1 MKSSTG
7 EKRRK
12 LRQMSMAL
20 VTVQRSPSV
29 TGSPPQCGSEGE
41 TEDDEGNRSEKSEC
55 FFAVKDTVLGLALKD
70 VPAKTNERRASTDS
84 AKSTNSTQSNN
95 SDIQQ
100 HLQSMIDL
108 LYPEETLKMA
118 VKLESQRPNRTRY
131 LVIVSRCCY
140 RPTTTDRKNKI
151 MRHNSTKANNAIASA
166 NIVTMRQSSA
176 DSIKRTPQQQQSQ
189 TESSSGGEESTDA
202 QDKNYTS
209 GSQSAKATQRQTIKS
224 DTEKISASG
233 DSKVCEDGVEE
244 SCLLGIDCNERTTIG
259 LVLPILADTTIHL
272 DGDGGFSVSVYGKT
286 HIFKPVSVQAM
297 WSALQT
303 LHKVS
308 QKARENNFYPRG
320 PSHDWTSF
328 YDSHIES
335 EQSCLNE
342 WNAMDSIESRRP
354 PSPDAI
360 RNKPT
365 AKEETESVIKM
376 KLKEIMMSVDL
387 DEVTSKYI
395 RGRLEE
401 LLDMDLGEF
410 KSFIDAEMLTI
421 LGQMD
426 APTEI
431 FDHVYLGS
439 EWNASNL
446 EELQKNG
453 IRHILNVTREIDN
466 FFPGVFDYFNV
477 RVYDDEK
484 TNLLKHWDNT
494 FRYIT
499 RAKSEGSK
507 VLVHC
512 KMGVSRSASVVI
524 AYAMKAYNWEFKHA
538 LQHVKERRS
547 CIKPNKNFLN
557 QLETYRGM
565 LDAMK
570 NKEKLQRSKSE
581 TNLKSTK
588 DARLLPGSEPTPL
601 IQALNQSK
609 SKSTGGH
616 DNVSCGD
623 NVVACTDGNIL
634 SGKSVG
640 RSKVSAAINSGGT
653 NEAKQRR
660 LVRRSSSTSPQAVP
674 HVPHMTVVIK
684 QQSQSL
690 ENLTPERSVAE
701 EPKNMRFPGSNGEN
715 YSVTQNQVRHI
726 QKNVQPPPPPPPP
739 PPTTISQHQLQQK
752 KQKQQIASVR
762 TRVQDLETHT
772 NIRKTADDRRSLNL
786 QFGRSVSHDTGTTV
800 TRMEMLPCYGG
811 DASMQTEHSPVWTSS
826 AKLITQ
832 TSNLKSA
839 AEIGGGDEAI
849 VQNRSSTCSDTTNI
863 SEDIANNAMDA
874 SPTEPTKEEQ
884 FKVDGRRHSRKTQ
897 SWTAISGTSD
907 LSGGSRSGGIVLDRL
922 NVLGAGT
929 SASSCATSKL
939 GSNSSIDSISSSV
952 ASSTTT
958 TLEERVITRT
968 HRHRDLPSR
977 HASWGSGDTKSA
989 VPVRNSSWSAY
1000 DSNRNS
1006 CQYGGGAILEGQ
1018 IHELNINKSNKTATQ
1033 IYQSGSMQY
1042 QHQHHVGTVK
1052 RTKQKLEQCGST
1064 GNNHTLKKL
1073 CSENGERSSDETTV
1087 ANSAKRIA
1095 KGAINLFRSAS
1106 AAGSTRTRCPPYRC
1120 NSVEI
1125 VPGVTT
1131 TSTGGSNAGA
1141 DVLACQMVMRR
1152 SDGSRPLH
1160 NDLFSASSAP
1170 ESYTISDIQNKN
1182 MLPPESDTVTT
1193 VISGVDED
1201 EETVLMRGNVGSSAN
1216 TTDQRMSGTV
1226 QILKKSFEAKAGS
1239 GNSGS
1244 GATSGNVLQIQTAVL
1259 PAKKGHHSL
1268 PSSPVAQ
1275 HADPHHSRQHN
1286 PQIALTADV
1295 TTTGSTTHSLTA
1307 APLCETETAPEMV
1320 DSTSSTIN
1328 AITQSIFTPLSTAST
1343 TMSVAS
1349 SSSSTSSTSSSMSD
1363 PYVDR
1368 NVKVL
1373 VHKYQTPT
1381 PIVPTSKQ
1389 DCLVGSNPISSNMS
1403 FSSPSSSSS
1412 CSVPTTLASVASSN
1426 SHSKPRRHSYY
1437 ESGGHAS
1444 HKSISMG
1451 SSRTG
1456 GAIGGRLA
1464 HHEYSDSRPPPAPAK
1479 TTQSS
1484 HGNNSQPPL
1493 GDNAQQQPQLQQQ
1506 QHQRRLQ
1513 QHGRTHPLSRLTL
1526 PKQSF
1531 NTAAYNTM

>member
-29 TGSPPQCGSEGE
+29 TGSPPQCGSEAE
-41 TEDDEGNRSEKSEC
+41 TEDDEGNRSEKSES
-55 FFAVKDTVLGLALKD
+55 ALSANANTLGIVLKD

-100 HLQSMIDL
+100 HLQSMFDL
-108 LYPEETLKMA
+108 LMHEETLKMA

-140 RPTTTDRKNKI
+140 RSTTTDRKNKI
-151 MRHNSTKANNAIASA
+151 MRHNSTKANNAITSA
-166 NIVTMRQSSA
+166 NIVTKRQSSS
-176 DSIKRTPQQQQSQ
+176 DSIQSMPQQLQQQQQQSQ
-189 TESSSGGEESTDA
+189 TESSSGGEESTTDA
-202 QDKNYTS
+202 QEKRIS
-209 GSQSAKATQRQTIKS
+209 SASLSMKSSQRQSLKS

-233 DSKVCEDGVEE
+233 DCRKVCEDGVEE

-272 DGDGGFSVSVYGKT
+272 DGDGGFSVSVFGKT

-320 PSHDWTSF
+320 PSHDWITY

-335 EQSCLNE
+335 DQSCLNE

-477 RVYDDEK
+477 RVCDDEK

-524 AYAMKAYNWEFKHA
+524 AYAMKAYNWEFKQA
-538 LQHVKERRS
+538 LQHVKGRRN

-609 SKSTGGH
+609 SKSTGGRE
-616 DNVSCGD
+616 DANCGD
-623 NVVACTDGNIL
+623 NVSSGTDGNIL
-634 SGKSVG
+634 GEKIVG
-640 RSKVSAAINSGGT
+640 RSKVSAVISGDGA

-660 LVRRSSSTSPQAVP
+660 MVRRSSSTSPQAVP

-739 PPTTISQHQLQQK
+739 PPVNPSEGQQK
-752 KQKQQIASVR
+752 QKQQKQQIASVR

-772 NIRKTADDRRSLNL
+772 NTRKTADDRRSLNL
-786 QFGRSVSHDTGTTV
+786 QFGRSVSHDTGATASRV
-800 TRMEMLPCYGG
+800 EMLPSYAG
-811 DASMQTEHSPVWTSS
+811 DSTIQSEHSPVWTCS

-832 TSNLKSA
+832 TSNLKTD
-839 AEIGGGDEAI
+839 GGGDEGIADT
-849 VQNRSSTCSDTTNI
+849 SSHVDRDTLDI
-863 SEDIANNAMDA
+863 SNCITMDA
-874 SPTEPTKEEQ
+874 SPTEPKREE
-884 FKVDGRRHSRKTQ
+884 VRRHSRKTQ
-897 SWTAISGTSD
+897 SWTAVSGTSD
-907 LSGGSRSGGIVLDRL
+907 FGGASRSGGIVLDRL
-922 NVLGAGT
+922 NVLVAATNASNCGAN
-929 SASSCATSKL
+929 KL

-952 ASSTTT
+952 SSSATTT
-958 TLEERVITRT
+958 FEERVVPRT

-977 HASWGSGDTKSA
+977 HASWGSGDTRCA
-989 VPVRNSSWSAY
+989 APVRNSSWSAY

-1006 CQYGGGAILEGQ
+1006 CQYGGGAIIEGQ
-1018 IHELNINKSNKTATQ
+1018 IHELNINKSNKTATS
-1033 IYQSGSMQY
+1033 IYPSGTTQ
-1042 QHQHHVGTVK
+1042 HVGTVK
-1052 RTKQKLEQCGST
+1052 RTKQKLEQCGGACNT
-1064 GNNHTLKKL
+1064 HTLKKL
-1073 CSENGERSSDETTV
+1073 CPENGERLTDETTQGINV
-1087 ANSAKRIA
+1087 KRSA
-1095 KGAINLFRSAS
+1095 KGATNLFRSAS
-1106 AAGSTRTRCPPYRC
+1106 AAGSTRARSTPYRC

-1125 VPGVTT
+1125 VPGGTT
-1131 TSTGGSNAGA
+1131 AAIGGNNADTEA
-1141 DVLACQMVMRR
+1141 MTCQMVMRR

-1160 NDLFSASSAP
+1160 NDLFTASSAP
-1170 ESYTISDIQNKN
+1170 ESYTISDIENKN
-1182 MLPPESDTVTT
+1182 MPPLQSTDTTAALDQAT
-1193 VISGVDED
+1193 VDED
-1201 EETVLMRGNVGSSAN
+1201 EETVVMRGNAGGSVN
-1216 TTDQRMSGTV
+1216 VTDQRVSGTV
-1226 QILKKSFEAKAGS
+1226 QILKKNFEAKAGS
-1239 GNSGS
+1239 SGGS
-1244 GATSGNVLQIQTAVL
+1244 TSNTATTNVLQIQTSVL

-1275 HADPHHSRQHN
+1275 HVDPHQAHQNNPHSTTSTTQN
-1286 PQIALTADV
+1286 PTAAELCGDGITAEMIDTV
-1295 TTTGSTTHSLTA
+1295 TT
-1307 APLCETETAPEMV
+1307 EK
-1320 DSTSSTIN
+1320 N
-1328 AITQSIFTPLSTAST
+1328 ITQPVSTPATFTAST
-1343 TMSVAS
+1343 AITATTSSACS
-1349 SSSSTSSTSSSMSD
+1349 SSSSTSSTSSMCES
-1363 PYVDR
+1363 YVDR

-1381 PIVPTSKQ
+1381 TKNDVAI
-1389 DCLVGSNPISSNMS
+1389 GSNPISSS
-1403 FSSPSSSSS
+1403 LSSSSAS
-1412 CSVPTTLASVASSN
+1412 TSSSYSVPPTTLVSVATATT
-1426 SHSKPRRHSYY
+1426 HCKPRRHSYY

-1444 HKSISMG
+1444 HKTMSMG
-1451 SSRTG
+1451 G
-1456 GAIGGRLA
+1456 GRSGVAGGRLA
-1464 HHEYSDSRPPPAPAK
+1464 HEYSDSRPPPAPAK
-1479 TTQSS
+1479 VTQATHTNIAQTSAA
-1484 HGNNSQPPL
+1484 
-1493 GDNAQQQPQLQQQ
+1493 DNTQQPQQQQ
-1506 QHQRRLQ
+1506 QRRLQ

-1531 NTAAYNTM
+1531 NAAAYNTM

>member
-1 MKSSTG
+1 MKNSVG

-12 LRQMSMAL
+12 LRQVSMAL

-41 TEDDEGNRSEKSEC
+41 AEDDDGNRSEKSEC
-55 FFAVKDTVLGLALKD
+55 FFAGKATALGLTLKD
-70 VPAKTNERRASTDS
+70 VPIKTNERRPSTDS

-151 MRHNSTKANNAIASA
+151 MRHNSTKASNAIASA
-166 NIVTMRQSSA
+166 NTITMRQSSS
-176 DSIKRTPQQQQSQ
+176 DSIQRTPQQQQSQ

-202 QDKNYTS
+202 QEKRLSTIS
-209 GSQSAKATQRQTIKS
+209 LPAKATQQHTTKS

-233 DSKVCEDGVEE
+233 DSKALEDGVEE

-320 PSHDWTSF
+320 PSHEWASY
-328 YDSHIES
+328 YDSHIAS

-342 WNAMDSIESRRP
+342 WNAMDSLESRRP

-524 AYAMKAYNWEFKHA
+524 AYAMKAYNWEFKYA

-616 DNVSCGD
+616 EDVRCGD
-623 NVVACTDGNIL
+623 NAVACTDGSII
-634 SGKSVG
+634 SGKGVG
-640 RSKVSAAINSGGT
+640 RSKAPTGNNSGGA

-674 HVPHMTVVIK
+674 HVPHMTVVVK

-739 PPTTISQHQLQQK
+739 PPASTAQQKPQQK

-772 NIRKTADDRRSLNL
+772 NTRKTADDRRSLNL
-786 QFGRSVSHDTGTTV
+786 QFGRSVSHDTGTTA
-800 TRMEMLPCYGG
+800 TRVEMLPCYGG
-811 DASMQTEHSPVWTSS
+811 DGTLQSEHSPVWTSS

-832 TSNLKSA
+832 TSNLKTVVPA
-839 AEIGGGDEAI
+839 DGGGGEGVSNHNVANDI
-849 VQNRSSTCSDTTNI
+849 SS
-863 SEDIANNAMDA
+863 EPMDA
-874 SPTEPTKEEQ
+874 SSSERKEEQ
-884 FKVDGRRHSRKTQ
+884 QFATGARRHSRKTH
-897 SWTAISGTSD
+897 SWTAASSSASD
-907 LSGGSRSGGIVLDRL
+907 LGGTSRSGGIVLDRL
-922 NVLGAGT
+922 SVLGAGT
-929 SASSCATSKL
+929 CASSSGNSKL
-939 GSNSSIDSISSSV
+939 GSNSSIDSISSSA

-958 TLEERVITRT
+958 AFEEHVVTRT

-977 HASWGSGDTKSA
+977 HASWGSGDTRSA
-989 VPVRNSSWSAY
+989 APVRNSSWAAY

-1006 CQYGGGAILEGQ
+1006 CQYGGEAILEGQ
-1018 IHELNINKSNKTATQ
+1018 IHELNINKSNKTVTP
-1033 IYQSGSMQY
+1033 IYQSASGLPQY
-1042 QHQHHVGTVK
+1042 QHRHHVGTVK
-1052 RTKQKLEQCGST
+1052 RTKQKLEQCGSAISS
-1064 GNNHTLKKL
+1064 HTLKKL
-1073 CSENGERSSDETTV
+1073 CSENGERLTDETTV
-1087 ANSAKRIA
+1087 ASSGKRSS
-1095 KGAINLFRSAS
+1095 KGTTNLFRSAS
-1106 AAGSTRTRCPPYRC
+1106 AASTTRIRCSPYRC

-1125 VPGVTT
+1125 VPGAA
-1131 TSTGGSNAGA
+1131 TSAVGGNNADILTCHMA
-1141 DVLACQMVMRR
+1141 MRH

-1160 NDLFSASSAP
+1160 NEFFSASSAP
-1170 ESYTISDIQNKN
+1170 ESYTISDIENKN
-1182 MLPPESDTVTT
+1182 MLPEAEAATAMVG
-1193 VISGVDED
+1193 GVDVED
-1201 EETVLMRGNVGSSAN
+1201 EESVVLRGNVGSDSNA
-1216 TTDQRMSGTV
+1216 DQRISGSV
-1226 QILKKSFEAKAGS
+1226 QILKKNFEAKAGS
-1239 GNSGS
+1239 SGS
-1244 GATSGNVLQIQTAVL
+1244 ATASSSGNVLQIQTATM
-1259 PAKKGHHSL
+1259 PTKKGHYSL

-1275 HADPHHSRQHN
+1275 HVDPHHLHQQNLHG
-1286 PQIALTADV
+1286 V
-1295 TTTGSTTHSLTA
+1295 TLATPILAISSATQSLTA
-1307 APLCETETAPEMV
+1307 TNLCEDEIPAEIFHTISHSASTVATITNAPQIISTPA
-1320 DSTSSTIN
+1320 STSST
-1328 AITQSIFTPLSTAST
+1328 TA
-1343 TMSVAS
+1343 
-1349 SSSSTSSTSSSMSD
+1349 SSTSSTSSSSTSSSSSMCE

-1381 PIVPTSKQ
+1381 SVTFATKSDSPIGTV
-1389 DCLVGSNPISSNMS
+1389 PISSYT
-1403 FSSPSSSSS
+1403 SSSSASTSSSSS
-1412 CSVPTTLASVASSN
+1412 VPTTVVPVAMTTSR
-1426 SHSKPRRHSYY
+1426 SKPRRHSYY

-1444 HKSISMG
+1444 HKTTLMCVGRNSAAS
-1451 SSRTG
+1451 
-1456 GAIGGRLA
+1456 GRLS
-1464 HHEYSDSRPPPAPAK
+1464 HEYNESRPPPAPAK
-1479 TTQSS
+1479 STLASHGNTTQSS
-1484 HGNNSQPPL
+1484 VA
-1493 GDNAQQQPQLQQQ
+1493 DNAQQPHHQ
-1506 QHQRRLQ
+1506 QRRLQ

-1531 NTAAYNTM
+1531 NAAAYNTM

>member
-1 MKSSTG
+1 MKKVKTII
-7 EKRRK
+7 
-12 LRQMSMAL
+12 
-20 VTVQRSPSV
+20 
-29 TGSPPQCGSEGE
+29 EGE

-55 FFAVKDTVLGLALKD
+55 FFAVKDTALGLALKD

-140 RPTTTDRKNKI
+140 RPTTTDRKTKI
-151 MRHNSTKANNAIASA
+151 MRHNSTKASNVIASA
-166 NIVTMRQSSA
+166 NIVTMRQSST

-202 QDKNYTS
+202 QEKQYSNASIST
-209 GSQSAKATQRQTIKS
+209 KATQRQSMKS
-224 DTEKISASG
+224 DTAEKISASG
-233 DSKVCEDGVEE
+233 DSKACEDGVEE

-320 PSHDWTSF
+320 PSHDWTSD

-538 LQHVKERRS
+538 LQHVKERRN

-609 SKSTGGH
+609 SKTTGGH
-616 DNVSCGD
+616 DDVSCGD
-623 NVVACTDGNIL
+623 NVAACTDGDIL

-674 HVPHMTVVIK
+674 HVPHITVVIK

-739 PPTTISQHQLQQK
+739 PPTTVSQHQLQQK

-762 TRVQDLETHT
+762 TRVKDLETHT

-786 QFGRSVSHDTGTTV
+786 QFGRSVSHDTGTAV
-800 TRMEMLPCYGG
+800 TRVEMLPCYGG
-811 DASMQTEHSPVWTSS
+811 EGTIQTEHSPVWTSS

-832 TSNLKSA
+832 TSNLKTA
-839 AEIGGGDEAI
+839 AEIGGGDEGI
-849 VQNRSSTCSDTTNI
+849 VHNKSNMCPETANVSD
-863 SEDIANNAMDA
+863 DIASNAMDA
-874 SPTEPTKEEQ
+874 SPTEPIKAQQ
-884 FKVDGRRHSRKTQ
+884 FKVDNRRHSRKTQ

-929 SASSCATSKL
+929 SASSCGTSKL

-958 TLEERVITRT
+958 TFEERVITRT

-977 HASWGSGDTKSA
+977 HASWGSGDTRGA

-1018 IHELNINKSNKTATQ
+1018 IHELNINKSNKTVTQ
-1033 IYQSGSMQY
+1033 NYQSGPMQY

-1052 RTKQKLEQCGST
+1052 RTKQKLEQCGSA
-1064 GNNHTLKKL
+1064 GNSHTLKKL
-1073 CSENGERSSDETTV
+1073 CSENGERLTDETTV

-1106 AAGSTRTRCPPYRC
+1106 AASSTRTRCPPYRC

-1131 TSTGGSNAGA
+1131 PSTGSSNAVA

-1152 SDGSRPLH
+1152 SDGSRPLN

-1170 ESYTISDIQNKN
+1170 ESYTISDIENKN
-1182 MLPPESDTVTT
+1182 MLPPVSDNVTT
-1193 VISGVDED
+1193 VIPGVDED
-1201 EETVLMRGNVGSSAN
+1201 EDAVLMRENIGSGSN
-1216 TTDQRMSGTV
+1216 TADQRISGSV

-1239 GNSGS
+1239 GNSG
-1244 GATSGNVLQIQTAVL
+1244 GTAGSGNVLQVQTAVL

-1275 HADPHHSRQHN
+1275 HIEPHQARQHN
-1286 PQIALTADV
+1286 PQIATLTAAISS
-1295 TTTGSTTHSLTA
+1295 TASTTHSLNT
-1307 APLCETETAPEMV
+1307 APLCESEIAAEIV
-1320 DSTSSTIN
+1320 DMSSNITSTIN
-1328 AITQSIFTPLSTAST
+1328 TTTQSIYTPASTAST

-1349 SSSSTSSTSSSMSD
+1349 SSSSTSSSSSMSD

-1381 PIVPTSKQ
+1381 ALVPTNKNECQ
-1389 DCLVGSNPISSNMS
+1389 VGANPISSNMS
-1403 FSSPSSSSS
+1403 SSSPSSSSS
-1412 CSVPTTLASVASSN
+1412 CSVPTTLASLATSIG
-1426 SHSKPRRHSYY
+1426 HSKPRRHSYY
-1437 ESGGHAS
+1437 ESGGNAS
-1444 HKSISMG
+1444 HKTMSMG

-1456 GAIGGRLA
+1456 GGGGGGVIGSRLS
-1464 HHEYSDSRPPPAPAK
+1464 HEYSDSRPPPAPAK
-1479 TTQSS
+1479 APQSS
-1484 HGNNSQPPL
+1484 HSNNSQTPL
-1493 GDNAQQQPQLQQQ
+1493 GDNTQQPPQQQ
-1506 QHQRRLQ
+1506 QQQQQHHQRRLQ

>member
-1 MKSSTG
+1 MKSLVG
-7 EKRRK
+7 EKDRK

-41 TEDDEGNRSEKSEC
+41 ADDDDGNRPEKSEC
-55 FFAVKDTVLGLALKD
+55 FFAGKATAMGLTFKDI
-70 VPAKTNERRASTDS
+70 PAKTSERRPSTDS

-151 MRHNSTKANNAIASA
+151 MRHNSTKASNVITSA
-166 NIVTMRQSSA
+166 TTVTMRQSST
-176 DSIKRTPQQQQSQ
+176 DSIQRTTPQQQSQ

-202 QDKNYTS
+202 HEKRLS
-209 GSQSAKATQRQTIKS
+209 SVSLPAKASQHQSIKS
-224 DTEKISASG
+224 DSDKMNASG
-233 DSKVCEDGVEE
+233 DSKACEDGVEE

-320 PSHDWTSF
+320 PSHDWTSY

-342 WNAMDSIESRRP
+342 WNAMDSLESRRP

-365 AKEETESVIKM
+365 AKEETESTIKM

-410 KSFIDAEMLTI
+410 KSFIDEEMLTI

-538 LQHVKERRS
+538 LQHVKERRN

-609 SKSTGGH
+609 SKSTGGQE
-616 DNVSCGD
+616 DVSCGD
-623 NVVACTDGNIL
+623 SAVESADRSIISTKG
-634 SGKSVG
+634 VG
-640 RSKVSAAINSGGT
+640 RSKTPIGNDGGGT

-690 ENLTPERSVAE
+690 ENLTPEKSVAE

-739 PPTTISQHQLQQK
+739 PPSSTAQQKLQQR

-762 TRVQDLETHT
+762 TRVQNLETHST
-772 NIRKTADDRRSLNL
+772 RKTADDRRSLNL
-786 QFGRSVSHDTGTTV
+786 QFGRSVSHDTGSMA
-800 TRMEMLPCYGG
+800 TRVDTLPCYAG
-811 DASMQTEHSPVWTSS
+811 DGTLQSEHSPVWTSS

-832 TSNLKSA
+832 TSNLKNLMTVD
-839 AEIGGGDEAI
+839 GGGGEGVSNESFA
-849 VQNRSSTCSDTTNI
+849 SDTSIGQMET
-863 SEDIANNAMDA
+863 SAEL
-874 SPTEPTKEEQ
+874 KEEHQ
-884 FKVDGRRHSRKTQ
+884 CANSRRHSRKTH
-897 SWTAISGTSD
+897 SWTAASGTSD
-907 LSGGSRSGGIVLDRL
+907 LSGTSRSGGIVLDRL
-922 NVLGAGT
+922 NVLGVGT
-929 SASSCATSKL
+929 SASSSGTSKL
-939 GSNSSIDSISSSV
+939 SSNSSIDSISSS
-952 ASSTTT
+952 AGCPTTT
-958 TLEERVITRT
+958 AFEERVVTRT

-977 HASWGSGDTKSA
+977 HASWGSGDTRCA
-989 VPVRNSSWSAY
+989 APVRNSSWAAY

-1018 IHELNINKSNKTATQ
+1018 IHELNINKSNKTVTPICQ
-1033 IYQSGSMQY
+1033 GLSGSPHYQ
-1042 QHQHHVGTVK
+1042 QHQHVGTVK
-1052 RTKQKLEQCGST
+1052 RTKQKLEQVGSV
-1064 GNNHTLKKL
+1064 NSCNTLKKP
-1073 CSENGERSSDETTV
+1073 CPENSDRV
-1087 ANSAKRIA
+1087 ADEVPVTGNAKRSV
-1095 KGAINLFRSAS
+1095 KGATNLFRSAS
-1106 AAGSTRTRCPPYRC
+1106 AAGSTRIRCSPYRC

-1125 VPGVTT
+1125 VPGATATT
-1131 TSTGGSNAGA
+1131 VDGNNA
-1141 DVLACQMVMRR
+1141 DHDILTCHMVMRR

-1160 NDLFSASSAP
+1160 NELFSASSAP
-1170 ESYTISDIQNKN
+1170 ESYTVSDIENKN
-1182 MLPPESDTVTT
+1182 MVPSEPETSENIVGGCVIEEDGSVLLRGSVGGATT
-1193 VISGVDED
+1193 I
-1201 EETVLMRGNVGSSAN
+1201 
-1216 TTDQRMSGTV
+1216 TDQRISGTV
-1226 QILKKSFEAKAGS
+1226 QILKKNFEAKAGS
-1239 GNSGS
+1239 SANAATGS
-1244 GATSGNVLQIQTAVL
+1244 SGNVLQIQTAAT

-1275 HADPHHSRQHN
+1275 HIDPHHHHQHN
-1286 PQIALTADV
+1286 LQSASLASPISDTTSATQSLAASSGCHDEIPAEIIDTIAHAA
-1295 TTTGSTTHSLTA
+1295 TTTTATTHTMQTISTTAS
-1307 APLCETETAPEMV
+1307 V
-1320 DSTSSTIN
+1320 SST
-1328 AITQSIFTPLSTAST
+1328 TAS
-1343 TMSVAS
+1343 SASSS
-1349 SSSSTSSTSSSMSD
+1349 SSSSTSSSSSMCE

-1373 VHKYQTPT
+1373 VYKYQTPISVSSVT
-1381 PIVPTSKQ
+1381 KNDSV
-1389 DCLVGSNPISSNMS
+1389 VGAIPISSS
-1403 FSSPSSSSS
+1403 YTTAPSASASSSSS
-1412 CSVPTTLASVASSN
+1412 VPTTVATVALAT
-1426 SHSKPRRHSYY
+1426 SHCKPRRHSYY
-1437 ESGGHAS
+1437 ESGGRAL
-1444 HKSISMG
+1444 HKS
-1451 SSRTG
+1451 TL
-1456 GAIGGRLA
+1456 IGGGRSSATSVRLS
-1464 HHEYSDSRPPPAPAK
+1464 HEYSDSRPPPAPAK
-1479 TTQSS
+1479 STMIS
-1484 HGNNSQPPL
+1484 HGSAAQTSMA
-1493 GDNAQQQPQLQQQ
+1493 DNAQNQQQ
-1506 QHQRRLQ
+1506 QHQQRRLQ

-1531 NTAAYNTM
+1531 NAAAYNTM